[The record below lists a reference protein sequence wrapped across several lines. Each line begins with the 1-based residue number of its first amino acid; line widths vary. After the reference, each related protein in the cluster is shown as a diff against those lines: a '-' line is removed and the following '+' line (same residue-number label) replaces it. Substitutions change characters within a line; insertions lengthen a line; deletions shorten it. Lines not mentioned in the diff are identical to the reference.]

1 MGKLPDY
8 FYRFLFFAALT
19 LPKMAIAQCVFTSTN
34 GYTVTVNANPVAI
47 IAPATCPFGYNYNL
61 TVLYNV
67 SFSGTGIPS
76 NLYTLQ
82 GNILCGPQPHFFS
95 LPVTGGTGSVT
106 TVSNPYINAP
116 TCTTATIASLNC
128 NNTQIIIDGPG
139 ITPQTTIC
147 AAAGPLPVTLISFN
161 AMLVGA
167 NSVHLNWVTEN
178 ETANKSFTVERSIDG
193 FTWSSIAVING
204 AVNSSAAKQYNY
216 TDADLAKGMYYYRLK
231 QTNVSGTFTYSN
243 TIGAKITSAN
253 SSDIS
258 LVQTA
263 AGQLTISGLNDSK
276 NWSLS
281 IINTTGAV
289 LLHTATLH
297 SNTVQLPLVSQA
309 IYIVKLQNNVTGEV
323 KILKFFKI

>member
-1 MGKLPDY
+1 MRKLSIY
-8 FYRFLFFAALT
+8 FYGILFFAAFSR
-19 LPKMAIAQCVFTSTN
+19 PEIASAQCVFTSTN

-82 GNILCGPQPHFFS
+82 GNILCGPQSHFFS
-95 LPVTGGTGSVT
+95 LPLTGGAGSVT

-116 TCTTATIASLNC
+116 SCATATIASLNC
-128 NNTQIIIDGPG
+128 NSTQIIIDGPG

-161 AMLVGA
+161 AMLVDV
-167 NSVHLNWVTEN
+167 NSVRLTWLTEN

-193 FTWSSIAVING
+193 FNWNSVAIING
-204 AVNSSAAKQYNY
+204 AVNSSATKQYNY
-216 TDADLAKGMYYYRLK
+216 TDAGLAKGIYYYRLK
-231 QTNVSGTFTYSN
+231 QTNISGSFTYSN
-243 TIGAKITSAN
+243 TIGAKITSIN
-253 SSDIS
+253 STDIS
-258 LVQTA
+258 LVENA
-263 AGQLTISGLNDSK
+263 GGQLYISGLSDIK

-281 IINTTGAV
+281 LINTTGAV
-289 LLHTATLH
+289 ILHTAALH

-309 IYIVKLQNNVTGEV
+309 IYFVKLQHRITGEIKVV
-323 KILKFFKI
+323 KFLKK